1 MNNLTFYITLFCI
14 FYGFSLNAQQF
25 NSEEDRLKHANT
37 LFEEKSFIEAE
48 PHMLHFLS
56 TKNNSEFNFKYGV
69 CALYKYADKTK
80 AIGYLRKA
88 LKDKSVDPQ
97 AYFYLAR
104 AQHLNYLFSD
114 ALTLYEKYQTLA
126 DSKQAQSLQLDM
138 YMSMCKSGQ
147 TLMSNMSNLIVVEK
161 TSTAEDKFQ
170 YSYNLDEIGGR
181 ILVTDLFQSKF
192 DQKMDYK
199 SIIYFPPLGQDKLFF
214 SSYGKDGKTGLDL
227 YMVTRQSTGDWSE
240 PIRLPESINTPYDD
254 DFPYLQPDG
263 KTFYFSSKGHNSM
276 GGYDIFRCSY
286 DFTSNNFGPVS
297 NLDYKINSTD
307 DDILYIVD
315 DNNENAFFSSKRAS
329 DGGKIDVYNVK
340 VKLLPIQNVII
351 AGEFKNLINDAD
363 YNASIKVQN
372 VVNNKLIGVYTVND
386 DRNYTI
392 LLPSSGKYKFIV
404 ETPLSEK
411 IHAGLV
417 TVPPQDGLK
426 ALKQEI
432 ELVDKNGNETLV
444 ILNEFDQQVADEAA
458 ILATV
463 VKEMADPEVNFDK
476 IPDSILNPVEI
487 AVEEIDVD
495 SNELVDSNVDELIA
509 VNQQNILKNKN
520 EIDEIK
526 MLSNKSKSIAEHK
539 ANEASN
545 KAREADLLIQ
555 QANSTG
561 SSDSKDSLLREA
573 KINQEQSQVLL
584 KEAEQSLQVASRYD
598 AALDEKRAEAEKLSG
613 LNEELLKAQEN
624 GSDLTALTDQ
634 INESEDQELMTPIQ
648 RIQEDAKKKEKEAN
662 GYLSEAE
669 SLRADQESMIY
680 QIDKDKEALKFAKKK
695 KDKAKLEE
703 NIADLEEKVK
713 ETELLVEEQFRLYEN
728 AELERKEL
736 VNEADLMESIQLS
749 DEYNEIEVKENIDVQ
764 AVENVSNQVNSDYLD
779 KNEELLSSVS
789 TNSTMDIANDNST
802 DETSDVKEET
812 IVSDL
817 VEENNV
823 EEYNEVSVAL
833 ENTTTE
839 VEDFEDVSQN
849 LISYN
854 NENSQQSS
862 QQLEQNKEEIVDL
875 KSEIS
880 ALEDELKTTTNPNKI
895 ESINQQINQKSD
907 ELDRKENEVVRA
919 YEDINKNEIKYNDEI
934 FEKET
939 ASLSNDAKSDEDYLS
954 AVFYMESANK
964 QKDKAASLREKAN
977 DPRTSPEEKD
987 DLLKQAHQYEMVA
1000 IDDQQT
1006 ANNLLDDVQEK
1017 YPSETT
1023 TTQEEVS
1030 ASSEEDQ
1037 LTKEKEE
1044 TSELIENSPI
1054 TIPVSTDPP
1063 NVQSQKINGESFN
1076 PNQEPQNF
1084 EVAAVADENPTVK
1097 VSNISDP
1104 AGRELV
1110 EKNRKSIE
1118 KVDQLSNQQQTLE
1131 MQKADLVNEKLVE
1144 KVDKKINKI
1153 EKKKAKSQLKMAS
1166 DVAQVNQ
1173 AEINK
1178 LNEEA
1183 NASKQ
1188 QASMLST
1195 NNFNYNQ
1202 AVTYQ
1207 NSADQLADEA
1217 KKLREE
1223 ADDEK
1228 DPVQKAKLLEKATS
1242 SENTAIA
1249 YYQKSNKLYSEAIV
1263 ENFSDDK
1270 LTLAKT
1276 VQGNNEKQSDQLD
1289 ALSNASSNKAT
1300 DYRNKS
1306 TQLRNESANMSKKD
1320 RAKALVQADQYDQL
1334 ARKEQIKADDYASK
1348 SKKYKSLEEAMV
1360 KDIAIA
1366 ENIENE
1372 DISYVAGTEE
1382 FKSYN
1387 EKQKSLNNLELEKS
1401 KKSADQQAYQN
1412 MSRQLDAKADA
1423 LEQQAKKEKNPIK
1436 KADLLADRD
1445 EFRREAKKKKSL
1457 ADALII
1463 SIDSLDGEIRTKED
1477 EQEIILSSLDSTSAT
1492 QVRALAI
1499 SGKAEELIDQIADE
1513 LPPNEEVVENEK
1525 MEFDNTENSAED
1537 DNAPM
1542 VDIVPAKG
1550 EITSNTYVPPSKVT
1564 TDIIKFTAEEVS
1576 VYNEDNPI
1584 PVNPKLPDGLIY
1596 KVQVGAFRNP
1606 IPQDLFKGFAPIS
1619 AEKVRD
1625 DITRYRVGYFT
1636 SYNVA
1641 NTAKNQVR
1649 GLGYRDAFV
1658 VALNNGNRITLSEAR
1673 NMESSTNTVAASS
1686 PTIQSNTN
1694 NEEVASNPNLT
1705 TSTDQNIAPATAVNT
1720 IKGVF
1725 FSVQVG
1731 AFSKPLTN
1739 DNELNVSPL
1748 VLNRY
1753 NGLYKYST
1761 GIYNSIE
1768 DAGRKKAALI
1778 DQGITDAF
1786 IIAYNDGRTISLD
1799 QATSSNPNRVVA
1811 YQNPEFYYLDFGTY
1825 NDSTSNSIAQ
1835 SFINL
1840 RALNI
1845 RSRVR
1850 KDGKQFFSKKYD
1862 TRAEAIEA
1870 QKTANS
1876 AGLVNVTVLKSNRDE
1891 FAFNYEFKVN
1901 LGSYQNDLPP
1911 DVSTAFE
1918 KLKQLEIKPYKEG
1931 DNTIYLSKSR
1941 NSYEEAI
1948 TDQNACRMENIT
1960 EAKIVVFKDGVPTT
1974 LDKVLNSFK

>member
-1 MNNLTFYITLFCI
+1 MNNLKFYIALFCI
-14 FYGFSLNAQQF
+14 INGFLSNAQQF

-37 LFEEKSFIEAE
+37 LFEEKSFVEAE

-69 CALYKYADKTK
+69 CALFKYADKTK

-88 LKDKSVDPQ
+88 LKDKNIDPQ

-104 AQHLNYLFSD
+104 AQHFNYLFSD
-114 ALTLYEKYQTLA
+114 ALTLYEKYQSLA
-126 DSKQAQSLQLDM
+126 DPKQAQSLQLDM
-138 YMSMCKSGQ
+138 YMSMCQSGQ
-147 TLMSNMSNLIVVEK
+147 SLMSNLSNLIVVDK

-181 ILVTDLFQSKF
+181 ILVADLFQSKL
-192 DQKMDYK
+192 DQKKDYK
-199 SIIYFPPLGQDKLFF
+199 SIIYFPPSGQDKLFF

-227 YMVTRQSTGDWSE
+227 YMVTRMSSGDWSE

-254 DFPYLQPDG
+254 NFPYLHPDG
-263 KTFYFSSKGHNSM
+263 KSFYFSSKGHNSM

-286 DFTSNNFGPVS
+286 DYSSNNFGPVY

-340 VKLLPIQNVII
+340 VQLLPIQNVII
-351 AGEFKNLINDAD
+351 AGEFKNLINDSD
-363 YNASIKVQN
+363 FKASIKVQN
-372 VVNNKLIGVYTVND
+372 VANNKLIGVYTVND

-392 LLPSSGKYKFIV
+392 LLPSAGKYKFIV

-444 ILNEFDQQVADEAA
+444 ILNEFDQQVVDEAA

-487 AVEEIDVD
+487 AEEKIDLD
-495 SNELVDSNVDELIA
+495 SNELDVSNVDDLIA
-509 VNQQNILKNKN
+509 QNQQNILKNKN
-520 EIDEIK
+520 EMDEIE

-539 ANEASN
+539 ANEAS
-545 KAREADLLIQ
+545 KMARKADLLVQ
-555 QANSTG
+555 KANSTG
-561 SSDSKDSLLREA
+561 NSVSKDSLFREA
-573 KINQEQSQVLL
+573 KINQEKSQALL
-584 KEAEQSLQVASRYD
+584 NESEQSLHIAGRYD
-598 AALDEKRAEAEKLSG
+598 VALNEKKTEADKLSE
-613 LNEELLKAQEN
+613 LNKELTNAKEN
-624 GSDLTALTDQ
+624 GTDVTALTDLIDDLQ
-634 INESEDQELMTPIQ
+634 NQEITTPIQ
-648 RIQEDAKKKEKEAN
+648 RIQEEAKKKENEAN

-680 QIDKDKEALKFAKKK
+680 QIDKEKEALKFTKKK
-695 KDKAKLEE
+695 KDKVIIEE
-703 NIADLEEKVK
+703 NITDLEEKVK

-728 AELERKEL
+728 AELERKEF
-736 VNEADLMESIQLS
+736 VNEADLMEAIQLS
-749 DEYNEIEVKENIDVQ
+749 DEYNEIEVKENIDTEE
-764 AVENVSNQVNSDYLD
+764 VENLSNQINTDYLD
-779 KNEELLSSVS
+779 KNEELLSTVALTSNEDV
-789 TNSTMDIANDNST
+789 ALGK
-802 DETSDVKEET
+802 TSDVSSNSNEET
-812 IVSDL
+812 LVSDF
-817 VEENNV
+817 VEEGNW
-823 EEYNEVSVAL
+823 EEYNEVSTAL

-862 QQLEQNKEEIVDL
+862 EMLEQNKEEIVDL

-880 ALEDELKTTTNPNKI
+880 ALEGELKSTTNPNKI

-919 YEDINKNEIKYNDEI
+919 YEDINKNEIEYNDEV

-939 ASLSNDAKSDEDYLS
+939 AKLSEDAKSDEDYLS

-964 QKDKAASLREKAN
+964 QKEKASSLRQKAN
-977 DPRTSPEEKD
+977 DPRTSPDEKD
-987 DLLKQAHQYEMVA
+987 DLLKQAHQFEMVA

-1006 ANNLLDDVQEK
+1006 ANNLLGDVQEK
-1017 YPSETT
+1017 YPSESNSEVRETST
-1023 TTQEEVS
+1023 NSAVDQVVKEQEE
-1030 ASSEEDQ
+1030 A
-1037 LTKEKEE
+1037 T
-1044 TSELIENSPI
+1044 ELIENSPI
-1054 TIPVSTDPP
+1054 TIPISTDPSK
-1063 NVQSQKINGESFN
+1063 VQSQKINGESFD

-1084 EVAAVADENPTVK
+1084 EVAVIADDNPMVNL
-1097 VSNISDP
+1097 SNISDP
-1104 AGRELV
+1104 SGRSIV
-1110 EKNRKSIE
+1110 ERNQKSIE
-1118 KVDQLSNQQQTLE
+1118 KVDQLSIQQETLE

-1188 QASMLST
+1188 QASLLSSD
-1195 NNFNYNQ
+1195 NFNYNQ
-1202 AVTYQ
+1202 AVAFQ
-1207 NSADQLADEA
+1207 NSAEQLADEA
-1217 KKLREE
+1217 LKLREE
-1223 ADDEK
+1223 ANDEK
-1228 DPVQKAKLLEKATS
+1228 DPVKKANLLEQATS

-1276 VQGNNEKQSDQLD
+1276 VQGNNEKQSEQLD
-1289 ALSNASSNKAT
+1289 ALSNASSNKAI
-1300 DYRNKS
+1300 DFRNKS
-1306 TQLRNESANMSKKD
+1306 TQLRNESENMSKKD
-1320 RAKALVQADQYDQL
+1320 REKALVQADQYDQL
-1334 ARKEQIKADDYASK
+1334 ARKEQLKADDYASK
-1348 SKKYKSLEEAMV
+1348 AKKYKSLEEAMV
-1360 KDIAIA
+1360 KDISIA

-1387 EKQKSLNNLELEKS
+1387 EKQKSLNKLEVEKS
-1401 KKSADQQAYQN
+1401 KKLNDQRAYQN

-1423 LEQQAKKEKNPIK
+1423 LDQQAKKEKNPIK
-1436 KADLLADRD
+1436 KADLLSDRD

-1463 SIDSLDGEIRTKED
+1463 SVDSLDGEIRIRED

-1499 SGKAEELIDQIADE
+1499 SGKAEELIDQIAEE
-1513 LPPNEEVVENEK
+1513 LPPNEVVEENQK
-1525 MEFDNTENSAED
+1525 MELNDTENETVVETSKIDE
-1537 DNAPM
+1537 
-1542 VDIVPAKG
+1542 IVPAKG

-1564 TDIIKFTAEEVS
+1564 SDIIAFTEEEVS
-1576 VYNEDNPI
+1576 VYSDDNPI
-1584 PVNPKLPDGLIY
+1584 PINPKLPDGLIY

-1641 NTAKNQVR
+1641 NSAKNQVR

-1658 VALNNGNRITLSEAR
+1658 VALNNGSRITLSEAR
-1673 NMESSTNTVAASS
+1673 AMESSINTIIPPDPIIQ
-1686 PTIQSNTN
+1686 PTAN
-1694 NEEVASNPNLT
+1694 NEDVSSNLT
-1705 TSTDQNIAPATAVNT
+1705 DENIASATAANT
-1720 IKGVF
+1720 IEGVF

-1748 VLNRY
+1748 VLNSY

-1761 GIYNSIE
+1761 GIFNSIE
-1768 DAGRKKAALI
+1768 DAGRKKASLI
-1778 DQGITDAF
+1778 DQGIADAF
-1786 IIAYNDGRTISLD
+1786 IIAYNDGRSISLD
-1799 QATSSNPNRVVA
+1799 QATSSNPDRIVE

-1840 RALNI
+1840 RDLNI

-1850 KDGKQFFSKKYD
+1850 KDGKQFFSKKFN
-1862 TRAEAIEA
+1862 TRAEALEA

-1876 AGLVNVTVLKSNRDE
+1876 AGLVNVSVLKSNRDD

-1901 LGSYQNDLPP
+1901 LGSYQNDLPAE
-1911 DVSTAFE
+1911 VSIAFE
-1918 KLKQLEIKPYKEG
+1918 NLKQLEIRSYKEG
-1931 DNTIYLSKSR
+1931 DEIIYLSKSR

-1948 TDQNACRMENIT
+1948 TDQNACRMENLT
-1960 EAKIVVFKDGVPTT
+1960 EARIVVFKDGVPTT

>member
-1 MNNLTFYITLFCI
+1 MNNLKCYITLLCI
-14 FYGFSLNAQQF
+14 IYGFSFNAQQF
-25 NSEEDRLKHANT
+25 NSEEDRLNHANN
-37 LFEEKSFIEAE
+37 LFEDKSFIEAE

-80 AIGYLRKA
+80 AIGYFRKA
-88 LKDKSVDPQ
+88 LKDKNVDPQ

-104 AQHLNYLFSD
+104 AQHFNYLFSD
-114 ALTLYEKYQTLA
+114 ALSLYEKFETLA
-126 DSKQAQSLQLDM
+126 DPKQAQSLQLDM

-199 SIIYFPPLGQDKLFF
+199 SIIYFPPLGKDKLFF

-286 DFTSNNFGPVS
+286 DFASNNFGPVS

-351 AGEFKNLINDAD
+351 AGEFKNLINDSD
-363 YNASIKVQN
+363 FKASIKVQN
-372 VVNNKLIGVYTVND
+372 VANNKLIGVYTVTD

-392 LLPSSGKYKFIV
+392 LLPSAGRYKFIV

-417 TVPPQDGLK
+417 NVPSQEGLK

-444 ILNEFDQQVADEAA
+444 ILNEFDQQVADEAT

-487 AVEEIDVD
+487 AVEEVDID

-509 VNQQNILKNKN
+509 LNQQNISENKN

-545 KAREADLLIQ
+545 KAKEADLLIQ
-555 QANSTG
+555 QANST
-561 SSDSKDSLLREA
+561 SSLDSKDSLLREA
-573 KINQEQSQVLL
+573 KTKQEQSQVLL
-584 KEAEQSLQVASRYD
+584 DEAEQSLQVASRYD

-613 LNEELLKAQEN
+613 FNEELLNAKEN
-624 GSDLTALTDQ
+624 GSDLAALTAQ
-634 INESEDQELMTPIQ
+634 INESEDQEIKSPIQ
-648 RIQEDAKKKEKEAN
+648 SLQEDAKKKEKEAN
-662 GYLSEAE
+662 GFLSEAE
-669 SLRADQESMIY
+669 ALRADQESMIY
-680 QIDKDKEALKFAKKK
+680 QIDKNKEALKFTKKK
-695 KDKAKLEE
+695 KDKVKLEE

-749 DEYNEIEVKENIDVQ
+749 DEYNEIEVKENVDIQ
-764 AVENVSNQVNSDYLD
+764 AVENVNNQINTDYLD
-779 KNEELLSSVS
+779 KNEELLSTVTS
-789 TNSTMDIANDNST
+789 NSTVDTAKEN
-802 DETSDVKEET
+802 TSEVSSNLNEDT
-812 IVSDL
+812 MMSDL
-817 VEENNV
+817 IEEDNV

-839 VEDFEDVSQN
+839 AEDFEDISQN

-854 NENSQQSS
+854 NESSQQSS

-875 KSEIS
+875 KSEIT

-907 ELDRKENEVVRA
+907 DLDRKENEVIRA
-919 YEDINKNEIKYNDEI
+919 YEDINKNEIEYNDEV

-964 QKDKAASLREKAN
+964 QKDKAASLRKKAD
-977 DPRTSPEEKD
+977 DPRTSPDEKD

-1017 YPSETT
+1017 YPSEIATK
-1023 TTQEEVS
+1023 QEEVS
-1030 ASSEEDQ
+1030 ASSLEDQ
-1037 LTKEKEE
+1037 FKREKEE
-1044 TSELIENSPI
+1044 TTELIDNSPI

-1063 NVQSQKINGESFN
+1063 KVQPQKINGESFD

-1084 EVAAVADENPTVK
+1084 EVAAVADENPTVN
-1097 VSNISDP
+1097 VSNISDL

-1110 EKNRKSIE
+1110 EKNRKSID
-1118 KVDQLSNQQQTLE
+1118 KVDQLSDQQQTLE

-1188 QASMLST
+1188 QASILST

-1217 KKLREE
+1217 IKLRGE

-1228 DPVQKAKLLEKATS
+1228 DPVKKAKLLEQATS

-1306 TQLRNESANMSKKD
+1306 TQLRNESAGMSKKD

-1334 ARKEQIKADDYASK
+1334 ARAEQIKADGYASK

-1387 EKQKSLNNLELEKS
+1387 EKQKSLNNLEVEKS

-1423 LEQQAKKEKNPIK
+1423 LEQQAKNEKNPIK

-1499 SGKAEELIDQIADE
+1499 SGKAEELIDQIAED
-1513 LPPNEEVVENEK
+1513 LPPNEDVVENRNVELNNT
-1525 MEFDNTENSAED
+1525 DNTTVD
-1537 DNAPM
+1537 DSSPIVN
-1542 VDIVPAKG
+1542 IVPAKG

-1576 VYNEDNPI
+1576 VYSDDNPI

-1649 GLGYRDAFV
+1649 DLGYRDAFV
-1658 VALNNGNRITLSEAR
+1658 VALNNGNRVTLSEAR
-1673 NMESSTNTVAASS
+1673 NMESSTNVAA
-1686 PTIQSNTN
+1686 PAPIIQPNKN
-1694 NEEVASNPNLT
+1694 NEVIAPTANLS
-1705 TSTDQNIAPATAVNT
+1705 TSSDQDIAPATSANT

-1731 AFSKPLTN
+1731 AFSKPLAN

-1761 GIYNSIE
+1761 GIFNSIE
-1768 DAGRKKAALI
+1768 DAGRKKASLI
-1778 DQGITDAF
+1778 EQGIVDAF

-1850 KDGKQFFSKKYD
+1850 KDGKQFFSKKYNS
-1862 TRAEAIEA
+1862 RAEALEA

-1876 AGLVNVTVLKSNRDE
+1876 AGLVNVFVLKSNRDE

-1901 LGSYQNDLPP
+1901 LGSFQNDLPS
-1911 DVSTAFE
+1911 DVFTAFE
-1918 KLKQLEIKPYKEG
+1918 NLKQLEIKPYKEG
-1931 DNTIYLSKSR
+1931 NNTTYLSKSR

-1948 TDQNACRMENIT
+1948 TDQNACRMENMN
-1960 EAKIVVFKDGVPTT
+1960 EAKIVVFKDGVPTS